1 MKKFEIYIKMD
12 KRVIALGDTEIEKH
26 KFHCHNSSISIVDV
40 YIDKTLTSNN
50 ISFDKKGFK

>member
-1 MKKFEIYIKMD
+1 MD

-26 KFHCHNSSISIVDV
+26 KFDCHKSSTSIVDV
-40 YIDKTLTSNN
+40 YIEKTLISNN